1 VTLDEFVDYYT
12 DVSCSIPSDEY
23 FVKMMES
30 TWQCPENEDT
40 ENTVKAVK
48 YLVKETRSRLQAA
61 TEGDDELISK
71 VFGDYDLNQ
80 SGSLTIDEV
89 TAMLAKLQ
97 ISVERC
103 YVRPFFKVLD
113 RDNSGTVEPEE
124 FEAFVKGN

>member
-40 ENTVKAVK
+40 EDAVKAVK

-61 TEGDDELISK
+61 TQGDDELIAK

-113 RDNSGTVEPEE
+113 SDNSGTVEPEE